1 MVGWALVH
9 IGLSASITAVS
20 PYLRLDSSRRARRG
34 RPCLFFCAARAGC
47 ASFPASVRGT
57 IDVLRFAPRR
67 KFAHGFAHTLWSGG
81 VLNLDRVH
89 RPLLGRPNGFRG
101 PWPFW
106 PLGVSRSSDH
116 RIGRAWSTGNRTGKP
131 SFRSNITPPAYQSIL
146 CPSWDEN
153 RIRVVRA
160 RCGRSGG
167 LSATPTIRPMPLM
180 VSSRRGPRPRDGQLE
195 TATQNRGDGE
205 AQP

>member
-1 MVGWALVH
+1 MSYDLLLGE
-9 IGLSASITAVS
+9 
-20 PYLRLDSSRRARRG
+20 
-34 RPCLFFCAARAGC
+34 
-47 ASFPASVRGT
+47 
-57 IDVLRFAPRR
+57 

-89 RPLLGRPNGFRG
+89 RPLLGRPNGFGGHG
-101 PWPFW
+101 PLATWSSHGRRIIGSGEPGQPEIAPANLLFD
-106 PLGVSRSSDH
+106 PISLHQPTRVSSC
-116 RIGRAWSTGNRTGKP
+116 
-131 SFRSNITPPAYQSIL
+131 IL

-167 LSATPTIRPMPLM
+167 LSATPTIRPIPLM
-180 VSSRRGPRPRDGQLE
+180 VSSRRSPRPRDGQLE